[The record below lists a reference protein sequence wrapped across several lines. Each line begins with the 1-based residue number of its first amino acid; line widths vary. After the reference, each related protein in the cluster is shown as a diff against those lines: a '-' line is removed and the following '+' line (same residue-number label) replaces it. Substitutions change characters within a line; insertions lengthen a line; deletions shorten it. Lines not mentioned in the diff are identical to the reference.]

1 MEISSP
7 LSPLSFPDVAASTK
21 SQPFHDNNIIAKEE
35 QALREALGRSFSTD
49 PVHVHAKL
57 SLNSSGTSSAHL
69 SDQMD
74 TSDSHMS
81 VSTLT
86 NDDHTSTTLMTLQRS
101 ILNRNYDEIVRI
113 MRRQED
119 DVDFTR
125 ECCIAIGDLA
135 FADQDCQTRLGQA
148 GACGAVV
155 SGMKTHVNNLGV
167 GFSGLT
173 AITALLLRGNLNN
186 AVLIVQ
192 AGGCGVIVSGTSYV
206 TIAHLAILAS

>member
-1 MEISSP
+1 MEIASP
-7 LSPLSFPDVAASTK
+7 LSPLSAGLGATVPTK
-21 SQPFHDNNIIAKEE
+21 SQPFHDNNSIAKEE

-49 PVHVHAKL
+49 PVHAKIA
-57 SLNSSGTSSAHL
+57 LNSGGTSSSHV

-74 TSDSHMS
+74 TSDSYMS

-86 NDDHTSTTLMTLQRS
+86 NDDHTTSTITLQRS
-101 ILNRNYDEIVRI
+101 ILARNYDEIIRI
-113 MRRQED
+113 MRRQVD

-125 ECCIAIGDLA
+125 ECCIAVGDLA

-155 SGMKTHVNNLGV
+155 SGMHTHVHNLGV

-186 AVLIVQ
+186 AVLIAQ
-192 AGGCGVIVSGTSYV
+192 AGGCDVIVSGAYNATVRS
-206 TIAHLAILAS
+206 